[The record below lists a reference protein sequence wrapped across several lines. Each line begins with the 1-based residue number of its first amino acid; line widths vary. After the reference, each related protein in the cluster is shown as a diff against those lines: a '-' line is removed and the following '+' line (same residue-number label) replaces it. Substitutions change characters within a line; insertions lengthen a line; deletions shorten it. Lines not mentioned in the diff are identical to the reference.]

1 MSLEHKKRVISA
13 LVGLIAGL
21 AIYFGFGHPGLIFIV
36 IAISVASYYEF
47 LQFSGAGGP
56 SRTPSV
62 IAGLILSI
70 WLCTGLPGAL
80 EAFYLTALA
89 VLLRGLWRVHQLTA
103 QADSTSLQREVLNC
117 QSRVFGL
124 AYMILFPSFVIR
136 VHSLAHGPALLFLLL
151 GIIWLGDIGAYYGGK
166 AFGKHKL
173 SPSVSPGKT
182 REGAMA
188 ALFVCAIWAF
198 TWGSYALPHIS
209 AWKWILIA
217 VLSSVIAQ
225 AGDLLESLLKRA
237 YAVKDS
243 GGLIPGHGGV
253 FDRFDSLILAAPFF
267 YLLLR
272 LAT

>member
-13 LVGLIAGL
+13 LVGLVAGL
-21 AIYFGFGHPGLIFIV
+21 AIYFGLGHPGLIFIV
-36 IAISVASYYEF
+36 VVISAASYYEF
-47 LQFSGAGGP
+47 LVFSGAGGE
-56 SRTPSV
+56 SRILSV
-62 IAGLILSI
+62 IAGTILAI
-70 WLCTGLPGAL
+70 WLCVGLPGAL
-80 EAFYLTALA
+80 VAFYLSALA
-89 VLLRGLWRVHQLTA
+89 VLLRSLWRVHCMPSP
-103 QADSTSLQREVLNC
+103 ADPAALQREVLHA

-124 AYMILFPSFVIR
+124 AYMVLFPSFV
-136 VHSLAHGPALLFLLL
+136 VQLHGLAHGPALLLLLL
-151 GIIWLGDIGAYYGGK
+151 GVIWLGDIGAYYGGK
-166 AFGKHKL
+166 AFGRNKL
-173 SPSVSPGKT
+173 SPNVSPGKT
-182 REGAMA
+182 REGAVA
-188 ALFVCAIWAF
+188 ALVVCALWAYA
-198 TWGSYALPHIS
+198 WGSYALPHLP

-272 LAT
+272 LLT